1 MATATSIRILRFK
14 DLSTKIGL
22 RSSSIYDR
30 LNKNSPRFD
39 PTFPKPIKLGQS
51 SAIGFV
57 ESEVDAWLEV
67 QIEASR
73 KAAA

>member
-1 MATATSIRILRFK
+1 MATAPSIRILRLR
-14 DLSTKIGL
+14 DLSMKIGL

-57 ESEVDAWLEV
+57 EGEVDAWLEA

-73 KAAA
+73 AKVA